1 MKRQF
6 TFLDHTADIKFKVA
20 GHTPANLFE
29 NAAKA
34 ISFYASE
41 GRKISTRLITHV
53 EIEGDDLESLF
64 YKFLDEIIFLLD
76 SEGFIVGKAEVKLY
90 GKSLKADLYG
100 NLVKEYKVRQIKAAT
115 YAEMKIKEVEKGGWE
130 AQVVLDV

>member
-90 GKSLKADLYG
+90 G